1 MRITKVTTKT
11 GDKGKTRLGTNEV
24 VSKSSL
30 EIQVLGELDELSSVL
45 GLVKVSCT
53 TKALKTNIES
63 IQNDLFNLGGEVSLG
78 ENYCELLTSKR
89 VESLESEIA
98 IINEKLPPLKEF
110 VFPGIDKLSAKI
122 HFARSVCRRVER
134 SIVSLQGNK
143 NNHAFWTIYL
153 NRLSDY
159 LFVLAR
165 QISLKKGGTESTW
178 DRTR

>member
-1 MRITKVTTKT
+1 MRITKVTTKI
-11 GDKGKTRLGTNEV
+11 GDKGKTRIGTNEV

-45 GLVKVSCT
+45 GLVKVSCPA
-53 TKALKTNIES
+53 KALQTKIES

-78 ENYCELLTSKR
+78 DSNRELLDSER
-89 VESLESEIA
+89 IGFLESEIET
-98 IINEKLPPLKEF
+98 INKKLPPLKEF

-134 SIVSLQGNK
+134 SIVSLQDKK
-143 NNHAFWTIYL
+143 NNHAFWTKYL

-178 DRTR
+178 DRTG